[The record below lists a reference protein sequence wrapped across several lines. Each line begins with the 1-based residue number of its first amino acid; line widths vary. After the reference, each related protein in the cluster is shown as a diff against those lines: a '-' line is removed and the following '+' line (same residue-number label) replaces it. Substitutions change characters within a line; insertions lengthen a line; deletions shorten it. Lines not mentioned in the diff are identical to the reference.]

1 MMKAKYFF
9 LGLLVGMAAAV
20 IVTETCPPVKNFL
33 AKGKKKL
40 RKVMQDDD

>member
-9 LGLLVGMAAAV
+9 IGLLVGMTAAV
-20 IVTETCPPVKNFL
+20 IVSETCPPVKNFL

-40 RKVMQDDD
+40 RKIMQDDE

>member
-1 MMKAKYFF
+1 MMRAKNFF
-9 LGLLVGMAAAV
+9 LGLLLGMTVAV

-40 RKVMQDDD
+40 RKIMQDDE